1 MAINQFADISKDL
14 YAQIKVIEN
23 LIKGNLFV
31 EADALLSTTKES
43 CRNLESLMAEDN
55 KIQTHIVDNRQQ
67 EIHWMHDAIQLGLK
81 NTHSKP
87 LKKHNAKAK

>member
-1 MAINQFADISKDL
+1 MALNQFADISKDL

-23 LIKGNLFV
+23 LVEGNLFV

-43 CRNLESLMAEDN
+43 CRNLESLMTQDN

-67 EIHWMHDAIQLGLK
+67 EIHWIDDAIRVGLK
-81 NTHSKP
+81 KTHSKP
-87 LKKHNAKAK
+87 VKKHRQ